1 MRFQLLILLFVPPD
15 SALRHHNVRR
25 FQIAMH
31 NAFAVGCIQRAQG
44 SVRRT
49 ATREPKAGARA
60 ASRPRRTPSPD
71 NPDRRRTKSR
81 CADGSERRWRGLRAW
96 EIFGATI
103 RSSRVSRALK
113 TWPIPP
119 SPTGAI
125 TWYGPNLRAG
135 SSDIQAIVQGR
146 PGAIS
151 TPSGATLTPHSR
163 MCRAQFPSRL
173 SATRTKLRS
182 IPPPR

>member
-60 ASRPRRTPSPD
+60 ASRPRRTPSLD

-81 CADGSERRWRGLRAW
+81 CADGSERQVRGAPAW
-96 EIFGATI
+96 GIFGATDPSK
-103 RSSRVSRALK
+103 RGARALQDQA
-113 TWPIPP
+113 T
-119 SPTGAI
+119 SPAPTRAI
-125 TWYGPNLRAG
+125 
-135 SSDIQAIVQGR
+135 
-146 PGAIS
+146 
-151 TPSGATLTPHSR
+151 
-163 MCRAQFPSRL
+163 
-173 SATRTKLRS
+173 
-182 IPPPR
+182 